1 MGKFASAA
9 RQAASVM
16 KEVQGRYIPSVG
28 TVRNYEQALTAV
40 AAYAKAARIAGGL
53 RGMTQ
58 EQAMTYLE
66 IRGQEVGQSTL
77 NMERQAIQAMMQYVT
92 GKLEPK
98 QTLPVIK
105 SEIEQTLKSRAYTS
119 EQVKMIRGHQT
130 ERNALAT
137 EIAHAAGLRAHEL
150 LTLRPA
156 KEQPMSERPMLD
168 TKWAGRE
175 GQIYTVA
182 GKGGLVREVLIPCE
196 LAERLEA
203 RRLSYPIQITDR
215 NIHYRQHYDI
225 NGGQRFSNA
234 FSSASKRAL
243 YRSTGAHGVRH
254 SYAQKR
260 MRELQVGQLITRDKA
275 LETVSQEMGHFRPDI
290 TEAYLR

>member
-203 RRLSYPIQITDR
+203 RRLPYPIQITDR

-234 FSSASKRAL
+234 FSSASMRAL

-254 SYAQKR
+254 GYAQKR
-260 MRELQVGQLITRDKA
+260 MRELQVGQLLTRDKA
-275 LETVSQEMGHFRPDI
+275 LETVSQEMGHFRPEI

>member
-9 RQAASVM
+9 KQAASVM
-16 KEVQGRYIPSVG
+16 KEIQGRYISSVG
-28 TVRNYEQALTAV
+28 TVRNYEQALTTV
-40 AAYAKAARIAGGL
+40 AAYAKVAKTAGGL
-53 RGMTQ
+53 RGMTP
-58 EQAMTYLE
+58 EKAMTYLE
-66 IRGQEVGQSTL
+66 IRGQEVSQSTL

-105 SEIEQTLKSRAYTS
+105 SEIEQTLKSKAYTS
-119 EQVKMIRGHQT
+119 EQVKMIRSHQT

-156 KEQPMSERPMLD
+156 NEQPMSDRPVLD

-203 RRLSYPIQITDR
+203 RRLPYPIQITDR

-243 YRSTGAHGVRH
+243 YRSSGAHGVRH
-254 SYAQKR
+254 GYAQER
-260 MRELQVGQLITRDKA
+260 MQELQVGQLLTRDKA
-275 LETVSQEMGHFRPDI
+275 LETVSQEMGHFRPEI

>member
-1 MGKFASAA
+1 M
-9 RQAASVM
+9 
-16 KEVQGRYIPSVG
+16 
-28 TVRNYEQALTAV
+28 
-40 AAYAKAARIAGGL
+40 
-53 RGMTQ
+53 
-58 EQAMTYLE
+58 
-66 IRGQEVGQSTL
+66 
-77 NMERQAIQAMMQYVT
+77 
-92 GKLEPK
+92 
-98 QTLPVIK
+98 IK
-105 SEIEQTLKSRAYTS
+105 SEIEQTLKSKAYTS
-119 EQVKMIRGHQT
+119 EQVKMIRSHQT

-156 KEQPMSERPMLD
+156 NEQPMSDRPVLD

-203 RRLSYPIQITDR
+203 RRLPYPIQITDR

-243 YRSTGAHGVRH
+243 YRSSGAHGVRH
-254 SYAQKR
+254 GYAQER
-260 MRELQVGQLITRDKA
+260 MQELQVGQLLTRDKA
-275 LETVSQEMGHFRPDI
+275 LETVSQEMGHFRPEI